1 MKCIGLNASPQDVL
15 ASVHAFSSCEKT
27 FVIVAGCDTPA
38 MCYRFHNESGAFH
51 YQPVRR
57 RLQRLCRCGD
67 QRRLDVRTRALCWAK
82 SHVRTMNA
90 RTASS
95 ESLAFMYAL
104 CQKTVQRVVCV
115 ARSSGGRGWQNCKN
129 VSNSFLKE
137 WKCVPS
143 FPGMHNFS
151 PVAALLWSKKTDP
164 NILLLPSPGP
174 YCFTPLIY

>member
-90 RTASS
+90 RTALS
-95 ESLAFMYAL
+95 ESLAFVYAL

-115 ARSSGGRGWQNCKN
+115 ARSSGGGRTARTSQIQ
-129 VSNSFLKE
+129 FLKE

-151 PVAALLWSKKTDP
+151 PVAVLLWSKKPDP

>member
-1 MKCIGLNASPQDVL
+1 MGVLINSYQYGFLKKWDILYKMKCIGLNASPQNVL

-95 ESLAFMYAL
+95 ESLAFVYAL

-129 VSNSFLKE
+129 VSNSIFKGVKMCAKL
-137 WKCVPS
+137 
-143 FPGMHNFS
+143 PGN
-151 PVAALLWSKKTDP
+151 A
-164 NILLLPSPGP
+164 
-174 YCFTPLIY
+174 